1 MTRGVD
7 TGGRADGGADDRGRA
22 VQMTRRSRA
31 VPSWTVAAGALFA
44 LVPARLALRGAAS
57 IQVAAAAAGAVL
69 AATGVALIRAGWPRR
84 RQSETARLL
93 SSVGFFLVC
102 AGKVGMLAGVG
113 LYH

>member
-1 MTRGVD
+1 
-7 TGGRADGGADDRGRA
+7 
-22 VQMTRRSRA
+22 

-93 SSVGFFLVC
+93 FSAGFFLVC
-102 AGKVGMLAGVG
+102 AGTVGMLAGVG